1 MKRSR
6 FSYTMLTALTAA
18 GLCLLLAMPVSAQIV
33 DGKRGWAGGQEGLA
47 DAGNSYWYYHWW
59 HTKPAGDVSADAE
72 WIPLVKYLDRFSPLQ
87 SKLDIIT
94 GYDDVDTILVLN
106 EPERDTQSDITVAEA
121 ISAWPQFEATGMNL
135 ITPGISD
142 DPGGRA
148 WIADFMAQANA
159 LNYRMDGF
167 AFHWYGASSPNASA
181 AANNFLSRVDFY
193 WNTYNLPIW
202 ITEFAIH
209 DWGGN
214 YTDQEIR
221 DANEQF
227 LDIVI
232 PQLESRSYVEA
243 YSFYQ
248 WFDDATVLEDV
259 NGIFTPT
266 NVGDAYIP
274 AYTPGETYDLGG
286 ADDSQMT
293 AYLKG
298 GTLTNSGAV
307 SPGVKSVYA
316 IEGHS
321 LINGAGDFG
330 VSGAG
335 WVEINAG
342 ATLEKTGSNTVRL
355 QGADV
360 NNRGNLIATSGT
372 LSLEGGVQVA
382 GTGVFDV
389 HPGATISL
397 GNAPDRAGASLTQDM
412 QLRGGAIHSNPILD
426 GTHIISGTSTLHN
439 TSRFSGDG
447 LLVVNGPLVAPAGG
461 GGGGITKQGTGTL
474 RLNNAGNTYEG
485 PTVIEGGTLK
495 LGAAGALPNT
505 PSIEVEE
512 AGTFDVT
519 SHAGGFTL
527 NGQSLVLKGQ
537 VTGSLNA
544 NAGSTVTVLSNSA
557 SIVGDLTVS
566 ASTVSVGGAGFSQ
579 TPALPPIV
587 TTGLQLN
594 YDAALDV
601 SGDAIWSNAGAA
613 AGDLAFPANASVT
626 PVSDPAFP
634 GIQAAYH
641 IPTTGG
647 ANGLNGFFDAAGP
660 RSLQDASFEIVF
672 HVSDDAY
679 AGDQVLFEAGGA
691 DRGVSFLLDNGSLSF
706 NVNGDGAGSTTF
718 SISQSLGVG
727 WHQAV
732 GVIDLT
738 GSGDDLANDSIA
750 LYVNNT
756 LVGTLDNLLIDDW
769 AGGNLTGLGESASSL
784 GAGGNPVAYHDSVAA
799 VRYYNNSVLD
809 AAAVEQN
816 YLALVGTGGTQPTT
830 MSIDGNYTQHADGTL
845 EIDLLD
851 PATHDKL
858 DITGTATLA
867 GLLQVSEVAGFA
879 PAFGDSFT
887 LVEADGGILG
897 EFDTMTLPTL
907 AAGQVFVVDYTSTAV
922 SLTVAGS
929 VADFDFD
936 GDVDDQDLS
945 MWQTAFGVDAGGD
958 ADGDGDSD
966 LQDLLLW
973 QSEYTGPLA
982 LSAASVVPE
991 PSAALLVTVSTLAAV
1006 ARRRR
1011 AAR

>member
-1 MKRSR
+1 MRNR
-6 FSYTMLTALTAA
+6 QHGFSSPAVLAAFGVCVALATTNPAHA
-18 GLCLLLAMPVSAQIV
+18 V

-47 DAGNSYWYYHWW
+47 DAGNANWYYHWW
-59 HTKPAGDVSADAE
+59 HTKPTGDATANAE
-72 WIPLVKYLDRFSPLQ
+72 WIPLVKYLDKFTPLQ
-87 SKLDIIT
+87 SKLDTIT
-94 GYDDVDTILVLN
+94 GYNDVDTILVLN
-106 EPERDTQSDITVAEA
+106 EPERESQSDVSVTDA
-121 ISAWPQFEATGMNL
+121 IAAWPSFEATGMNL

-142 DPGGRA
+142 DPDGRA
-148 WIADFMAQANA
+148 WIDDFMTQANA
-159 LNYRMDGF
+159 NNYRMDGF
-167 AFHWYGASSPNASA
+167 AFHWYGASSPNGTA
-181 AANNFLSRVDFY
+181 AANNFLSRVDYY
-193 WNTYNLPIW
+193 WNTYGLPLW

-209 DWGGN
+209 DWNGL
-214 YTDQEIR
+214 YTDQQIR
-221 DANEQF
+221 DANEEF

-248 WFDDATVLEDV
+248 SFDDSRVVEDV
-259 NGIFTPT
+259 GGILTPT

-274 AYTPGETYDLGG
+274 AYTPGETYDLAG
-286 ADDSQMT
+286 ADDSQKI

-316 IEGHS
+316 VEGHS
-321 LINGAGDFG
+321 LTSGVNDFS

-342 ATLEKTGSNTVRL
+342 ATLEKTGANTVRL
-355 QGADV
+355 VGADI
-360 NNRGNLIATSGT
+360 NNRGSLIATSGS

-382 GTGVFDV
+382 GTGAFDL

-397 GNAPDRAGASLTQDM
+397 GSAGDRAGADLAQDM

-426 GTHIISGTSTLHN
+426 GTHSVSGTSTLHN

-447 LLVVNGPLVAPAGG
+447 LLVVNGSLVAPAGG
-461 GGGGITKQGTGTL
+461 GGGGLTKQGTGTL

-485 PTVIEGGTLK
+485 PTAIEGGTLK
-495 LGAAGALPNT
+495 LGAAATLSGT

-512 AGTFDVT
+512 TGHFDVT
-519 SHAGGFTL
+519 SHGGGYTL

-537 VTGSLNA
+537 VSGTLHA
-544 NAGSTVTVLSNSA
+544 TAGSTVTVLSSSA

-566 ASTVSVGGAGFSQ
+566 ASTVSVGGTGFSQ
-579 TPALPPIV
+579 APPLPSIV
-587 TTGLQLN
+587 SAGLELN

-601 SGDAIWSNAGAA
+601 SGDATWSNAGAA
-613 AGDLAFPANASVT
+613 VGDLTFGAAASAT

-647 ANGLNGFFDAAGP
+647 ASGLNGFFDLNGP
-660 RSLQDASFEIVF
+660 RSLQDASFEVVF
-672 HVSDDAY
+672 HVADASS

-691 DRGVSFLLDNGSLSF
+691 DRGVSLLLDNGSLSF

-718 SISQSLGVG
+718 SLSQSLGVG
-727 WHQAV
+727 WHHAV

-738 GSGDDLANDSIA
+738 GTNDNLANDSIS

-769 AGGNLTGLGESASSL
+769 SGGNIAGVGEFADAL
-784 GAGGNPVAYHDSVAA
+784 GAGGSPVAYHDSVAA
-799 VRYYNNSVLD
+799 VRYYNNSVFD
-809 AAAVEQN
+809 AADVEQN
-816 YLALVGTGGTQPTT
+816 YLALVGVGATPPTT
-830 MSIDGNYTQHADGTL
+830 MHIDGNYTQNADGTL

-851 PATHDKL
+851 PATHDML
-858 DITGTATLA
+858 DVTGAATLG
-867 GLLQVSEVAGFA
+867 GLLDVSDVAGFA
-879 PAFGDSFT
+879 PDFGDSFT

-897 EFDTMTLPTL
+897 EFDTITLPSL

-922 SLTVAGS
+922 TLTVAGS

-936 GDVDDQDLS
+936 GDVDDQDLAK
-945 MWQTAFGVDAGGD
+945 WQTAFGMNAEGD

-966 LQDLLLW
+966 LQDLLVW
-973 QSEYTGPLA
+973 QSEYTGSLTLP
-982 LSAASVVPE
+982 AASAVPE
-991 PSAALLVTVSTLAAV
+991 PSGVLLAALATLAAYG
-1006 ARRRR
+1006 RRRMTR
-1011 AAR
+1011 